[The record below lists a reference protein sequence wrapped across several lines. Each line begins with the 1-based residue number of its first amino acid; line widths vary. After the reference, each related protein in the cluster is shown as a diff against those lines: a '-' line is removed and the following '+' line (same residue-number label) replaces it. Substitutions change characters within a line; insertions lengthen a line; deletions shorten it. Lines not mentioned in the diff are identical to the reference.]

1 MALSKVQVTKWSAMI
16 EAMAQEASIVAGL
29 TNGMYQADSNGAKV
43 INIQK
48 ISLGS
53 IGNYVPGTPLTYAD
67 LTDSQIDV
75 ALDQRKVF
83 TFKVEDVD
91 TAQTNIDVKNVAI
104 QQNGKLLALEA
115 DKYVFGLYSKAG
127 KQINDGDNPAGALDL
142 NSANVE
148 DTILEVKEWM
158 DSKSVGS
165 DRALVVEPWFL
176 NKMIKAGLTR
186 QTGIGDEAYV
196 NGFVGKIFGFDVYV
210 SNALTAGHQIALTPR
225 AIPFAT
231 QMNKVETIQHPDFF
245 GEAVRALYVFGAD
258 VLFPDEFVD
267 IWVAKAAEA

>member
-91 TAQTNIDVKNVAI
+91 AAQTNIDVKNIAI

-196 NGFVGKIFGFDVYV
+196 NGFVGKIL
-210 SNALTAGHQIALTPR
+210 S
-225 AIPFAT
+225 
-231 QMNKVETIQHPDFF
+231 
-245 GEAVRALYVFGAD
+245 
-258 VLFPDEFVD
+258 
-267 IWVAKAAEA
+267 